1 MKFFKSRYYPL
12 NIDTKIIVNEP
23 FQREKDCAWKY
34 RGKGFIGIKGE
45 RLNQFACYKEYRVIY
60 YNGLRQAEKGD

>member
-23 FQREKDCAWKY
+23 HRLERDCSISPKY
-34 RGKGFIGIKGE
+34 RGKGFIGITGE
-45 RLNQFACYKEYRVIY
+45 RLNTFACYKEYRVV
-60 YNGLRQAEKGD
+60 DSV